1 MSTFI
6 LWWFSTHKIFVGN
19 SDLGTAT
26 SISCCPRKY
35 AGNFHSYYFNVYLQS
50 HEIQYISGH
59 YIRHK
64 KYALKDDMPW
74 SPWVSKWYKKLAI
87 LIKAHKMTFF
97 SSKIIFYIYINMFA
111 FWAFSGA
118 FAAHIILIDEIKLK
132 TQKNLSSRN
141 MQYLKAFFFMEC
153 SLVEKFHFGFVFRN
167 HRNIQHKNYIHLKMC
182 LLTPFYVYNCLWY

>member
-1 MSTFI
+1 MFPATKPWEIDFNIIFLSTFI

-132 TQKNLSSRN
+132 TQKKSIITKYAISKSILFHGMLISWKVS
-141 MQYLKAFFFMEC
+141 F
-153 SLVEKFHFGFVFRN
+153 KFC
-167 HRNIQHKNYIHLKMC
+167 I
-182 LLTPFYVYNCLWY
+182 

>member
-1 MSTFI
+1 MLETFI
-6 LWWFSTHKIFVGN
+6 LIISMFIYNPMKYNILVDIT
-19 SDLGTAT
+19 SDIKNMRWRMICLDLLEYQNDT
-26 SISCCPRKY
+26 
-35 AGNFHSYYFNVYLQS
+35 
-50 HEIQYISGH
+50 
-59 YIRHK
+59 
-64 KYALKDDMPW
+64 
-74 SPWVSKWYKKLAI
+74 KKLAI

-167 HRNIQHKNYIHLKMC
+167 HRNIQHKNDIHLKIS
-182 LLTPFYVYNCLWY
+182 LLTPFG